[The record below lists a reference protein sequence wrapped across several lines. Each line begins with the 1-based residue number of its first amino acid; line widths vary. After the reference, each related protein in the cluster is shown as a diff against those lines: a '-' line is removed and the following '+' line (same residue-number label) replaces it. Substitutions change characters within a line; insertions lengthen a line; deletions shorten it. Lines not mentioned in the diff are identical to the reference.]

1 MSPDSRWVT
10 VIYPDDFVELWQLG
24 SDPARVDTWSVRR
37 QVVNQTNNVEFSPDG
52 RWLGTV
58 DANGKALL
66 RDLHEPSEFHPL
78 SGEAGNVTAV
88 VFDGQGQALFVGNTQ
103 GEITQWPLDA
113 SQPWRSPLPAPGRM
127 DAVISVAFSED
138 DDYLIAGGNR
148 GVVHRW
154 HLGEQ
159 DRYSSIYRPQDIHS
173 MDMGSVLRVGYGH
186 DGRLL
191 TWEFDETGERVAR
204 ELDLGHRG
212 ESLGRSAKE
221 AGVSPAGATIR
232 SAEVLLTWADDFKVF
247 ASSEGGN
254 RINVWDL
261 STTVYHQSL
270 QWLGRLPP
278 PRTIE
283 AVGQPAIVALALS
296 PDGGSLATGHED
308 GSVRLLTLE
317 RARTVAEGTLLSGP
331 DERISE
337 LQFSADGRQLAAA
350 AADRMYLWETDTQA
364 LFDLG
369 CRIAGRNMTSPEWTR
384 YIGERSYDATCD

>member
-1 MSPDSRWVT
+1 MSRRSYLTDRDRLCLLATPKVRSRN
-10 VIYPDDFVELWQLG
+10 G
-24 SDPARVDTWSVRR
+24 RSMPASR
-37 QVVNQTNNVEFSPDG
+37 
-52 RWLGTV
+52 
-58 DANGKALL
+58 
-66 RDLHEPSEFHPL
+66 
-78 SGEAGNVTAV
+78 GEALCPPLGVWMRSSVWPSARMMTTSSLGETA
-88 VFDGQGQALFVGNTQ
+88 
-103 GEITQWPLDA
+103 
-113 SQPWRSPLPAPGRM
+113 
-127 DAVISVAFSED
+127 
-138 DDYLIAGGNR
+138 

-173 MDMGSVLRVGYGH
+173 MDMGSVLRVGYGRDGERIVLATH

-350 AADRMYLWETDTQA
+350 AADRMYLWETDT
-364 LFDLG
+364 
-369 CRIAGRNMTSPEWTR
+369 
-384 YIGERSYDATCD
+384 